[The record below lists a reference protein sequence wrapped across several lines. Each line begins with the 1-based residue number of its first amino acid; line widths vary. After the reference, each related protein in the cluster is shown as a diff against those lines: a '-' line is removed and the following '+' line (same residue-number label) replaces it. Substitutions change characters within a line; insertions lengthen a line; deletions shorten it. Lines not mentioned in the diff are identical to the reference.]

1 VTNLLERVQG
11 ATGAMK
17 VFPLPS
23 AVLFPGTAL
32 PLHLFEPRYR
42 HLIADCLATDKVMAL
57 AQLQPGWEPDYQG
70 RPPMKPICCA
80 GVVAWHEGLP
90 DGRTNIIV
98 QGVGRA
104 RILEEVEHAVPYRVV
119 RVQLLPDQP
128 YDGPEDEA
136 LRRALLDVAG
146 KISGEA
152 SGALLEMAA
161 HVRGG
166 ALADVVAAALVPDV
180 ERRQELLAE
189 LDVPERLRAVLEDV
203 GELAARLGPS
213 RPTGPLN

>member
-1 VTNLLERVQG
+1 VANLLERVQG
-11 ATGAMK
+11 TTGALK

-42 HLIADCLATDKVMAL
+42 HMLADCLASDKVMAL

-70 RPPMKPICCA
+70 RPPLKPICCA

-90 DGRTNIIV
+90 DGRSNIIL
-98 QGVGRA
+98 QGVVRA
-104 RILEEVEHAVPYRVV
+104 RILEELEQPVPYRMV
-119 RVQLLPDQP
+119 RAQLLPDEG
-128 YDGPEDEA
+128 YEGPEDEA

-146 KISGEA
+146 KVSGEA

-166 ALADVVAAALVPDV
+166 ALADVVAAALVQDV

-189 LDVPERLRAVLEDV
+189 LDIPRRLRGVLEEV

-213 RPTGPLN
+213 RPSGPLN

>member
-1 VTNLLERVQG
+1 VAHLLDRVRR
-11 ATGAMK
+11 ATEALK

-42 HLIADCLATDKVMAL
+42 HLLADCLASDKVMAL

-70 RPPMKPICCA
+70 RPPLKPICCA
-80 GVVAWHEGLP
+80 AVVAWHEGLP
-90 DGRTNIIV
+90 DGRSNIIL
-98 QGVGRA
+98 QGVVRA
-104 RILEEVEHAVPYRVV
+104 RILAESEHPVPYRVV
-119 RVQLLPDQP
+119 RAQLLPDEP
-128 YDGPEDEA
+128 CEGPEDEA
-136 LRRALLDVAG
+136 LRRALLDVSG
-146 KISGEA
+146 KLSGEA

-189 LDVPERLRAVLEDV
+189 LDVPRRLRSVLEDV
-203 GELAARLGPS
+203 GELAARLGPA
-213 RPTGPLN
+213 RPSGPLN